1 MGEVKNGTV
10 SGVLPSIEAFVVH
23 YPGYPSSTTR
33 AVETLGGIEG
43 IIKAHTRQLCFF
55 FFFN

>member
-1 MGEVKNGTV
+1 MGEIESGTI
-10 SGVLPSIEAFVVH
+10 SGVLPSMEAFVVH

-43 IIKAHTRQLCFF
+43 IVKAHTPTQPLLFVF
-55 FFFN
+55 